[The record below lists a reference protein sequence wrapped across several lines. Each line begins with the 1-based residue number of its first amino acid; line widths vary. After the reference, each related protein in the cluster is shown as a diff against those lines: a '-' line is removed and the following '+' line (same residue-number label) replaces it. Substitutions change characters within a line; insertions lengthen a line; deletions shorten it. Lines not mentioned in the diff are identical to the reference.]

1 MWGRVFTSARSHP
14 RKLRAQK
21 MHTFGYNNQAQ
32 QLDTSDIALQLEVV
46 ENRDVVN
53 TEQHDATENEV
64 APLEVS
70 E

>member
-1 MWGRVFTSARSHP
+1 M
-14 RKLRAQK
+14 
-21 MHTFGYNNQAQ
+21 
-32 QLDTSDIALQLEVV
+32 QLEVV
-46 ENRDVVN
+46 DKKDVVN

>member
-1 MWGRVFTSARSHP
+1 
-14 RKLRAQK
+14 